1 VYCVSS
7 VSLAVHSAEAVCLD
21 STAVDWVI
29 VQAIFVWLLG
39 FGCSHDLCNT
49 REVNFEVLLFLFSPS
64 LKTVK

>member
-1 VYCVSS
+1 MPRLTS
-7 VSLAVHSAEAVCLD
+7 
-21 STAVDWVI
+21 VDWVI

-49 REVNFEVLLFLFSPS
+49 REVNFDVLFIFVFSS